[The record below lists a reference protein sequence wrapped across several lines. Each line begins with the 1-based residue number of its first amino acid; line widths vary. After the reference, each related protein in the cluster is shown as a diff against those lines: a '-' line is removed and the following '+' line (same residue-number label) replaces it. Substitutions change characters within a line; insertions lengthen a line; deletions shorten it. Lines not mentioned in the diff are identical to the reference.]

1 MAGSQCNV
9 SYKEAC
15 EWQCLL
21 FEVLLPFRNEAL
33 MESFQEQDGHYP
45 SLLVVVPEQVQVVF
59 SLVLKGLGIVC
70 SFAFVT
76 CCVATW
82 HQSDQVIFSD
92 FEPRALLAL
101 AFVDIGVIR
110 DRPPEQAWIITTEGL
125 LWMVAF
131 LFSSVSLLS
140 SSGNRDAALTSGH
153 VGSPMIFKFLRL

>member
-1 MAGSQCNV
+1 MQCRRQKRHFHILSRRSRDWGGWEPYNV

-82 HQSDQVIFSD
+82 HQSEVIFSD
-92 FEPRALLAL
+92 FEPR
-101 AFVDIGVIR
+101 
-110 DRPPEQAWIITTEGL
+110 
-125 LWMVAF
+125 
-131 LFSSVSLLS
+131 
-140 SSGNRDAALTSGH
+140 
-153 VGSPMIFKFLRL
+153 GSFGTGIHGYRCD

>member
-1 MAGSQCNV
+1 MMQCRRQKRHFHILSRRSRDWGGWEPYNV

-82 HQSDQVIFSD
+82 HQSEVIFSD
-92 FEPRALLAL
+92 FEPR
-101 AFVDIGVIR
+101 
-110 DRPPEQAWIITTEGL
+110 
-125 LWMVAF
+125 
-131 LFSSVSLLS
+131 
-140 SSGNRDAALTSGH
+140 
-153 VGSPMIFKFLRL
+153 GSFGTGIHGYRCD